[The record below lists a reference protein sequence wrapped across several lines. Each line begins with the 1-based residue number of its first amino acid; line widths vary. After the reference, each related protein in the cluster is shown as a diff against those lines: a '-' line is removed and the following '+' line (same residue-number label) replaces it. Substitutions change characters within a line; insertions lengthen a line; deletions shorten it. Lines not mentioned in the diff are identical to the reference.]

1 MLILK
6 DSTKKHPLEVYL
18 SDNDGNIDIWV
29 LDPTTGEDILIA
41 FLNENGLNL
50 CHLPLNEIRILE
62 QHTKIDG
69 SEIRV
74 GK

>member
-41 FLNENGLNL
+41 FLNERELGNKSD
-50 CHLPLNEIRILE
+50 LPRANEDKQWLDSRAS
-62 QHTKIDG
+62 QK
-69 SEIRV
+69 V
-74 GK
+74 